1 MSEREII
8 KELYEK
14 LVNSKS
20 LPFTNKGESVKVSVN
35 QGVYFIQND
44 SEVLHVGNT
53 VRGKGGLN
61 QRLNNHRTGTSSFR
75 KNYLKPN
82 GIKLN
87 SNFNFKFIELENPR
101 ERMLLQALIIGK
113 LCPAYIGTGV
123 KKAID

>member
-8 KELYEK
+8 EELYNK
-14 LVNSKS
+14 LVNSDCV
-20 LPFTNKGESVKVSVN
+20 PFTNKGESVNVSTN
-35 QGVYFIQND
+35 QGVYLIQND

-61 QRLNNHRTGTSSFR
+61 QRLNNHRAGTSSFR
-75 KNYLKPN
+75 NNYLKPN

-87 SNFNFKFIELENPR
+87 SYFHFKYIELENPR

-113 LCPAYIGTGV
+113 LCPAYVGTGV
-123 KKAID
+123 KKSID